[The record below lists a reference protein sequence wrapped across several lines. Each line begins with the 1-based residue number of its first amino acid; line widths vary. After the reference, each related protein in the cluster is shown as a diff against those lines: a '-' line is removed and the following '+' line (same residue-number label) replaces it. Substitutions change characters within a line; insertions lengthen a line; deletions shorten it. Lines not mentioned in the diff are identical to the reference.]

1 MASSNRCSSRRIS
14 ALEPRR
20 QSLTISGVQ
29 LFQPLHPI
37 AAQGSVVIDAMDRE
51 QSLDPVDVL
60 DTLVNQPA
68 TLSMEPTV
76 VLFGDTWHAHN
87 TPNLRFTPQIRQQ

>member
-1 MASSNRCSSRRIS
+1 
-14 ALEPRR
+14 
-20 QSLTISGVQ
+20 V
-29 LFQPLHPI
+29 
-37 AAQGSVVIDAMDRE
+37 DRE

-76 VLFGDTWHAHN
+76 VLFGDTRHAHN
-87 TPNLRFTPQIRQQ
+87 TPGKPLLMGTTIRRTAMAVSVLS